1 MIEIVEMNQESVA
14 VPTKVPRQKLLLK
27 LGLWI
32 HKGTSTHI
40 GEQITSRLSVDWAM
54 INVVSQ
60 WWIRGLRTRKAKV
73 MSSFYIGGSDNWTS
87 IVFFVVFSQSQ
98 ISLWLAL
105 KVIFSQRITFL
116 WCWLWRSIGRYKLIY
131 LSPPSISRVSFTGH
145 VLFLCRVISIYIGR
159 GFSYN
164 YHLLGP
170 NSCVQR
176 ERATEI

>member
-1 MIEIVEMNQESVA
+1 
-14 VPTKVPRQKLLLK
+14 
-27 LGLWI
+27 
-32 HKGTSTHI
+32 
-40 GEQITSRLSVDWAM
+40 M

-116 WCWLWRSIGRYKLIY
+116 WCWL
-131 LSPPSISRVSFTGH
+131 
-145 VLFLCRVISIYIGR
+145 
-159 GFSYN
+159 
-164 YHLLGP
+164 
-170 NSCVQR
+170 
-176 ERATEI
+176 